1 MGLLAARRPI
11 PTPTTEVRVFLA
23 TNGWWPWL
31 LLYAI
36 IIGVIGAG
44 LVYLLRRRRANKDNA
59 VTASAAQV
67 TPAAPPSDTPDAPKP
82 TTPSEPDV

>member
-11 PTPTTEVRVFLA
+11 LTPTTEVRVFLA

-44 LVYLLRRRRANKDNA
+44 LVYLLRRRRANKEDA
-59 VTASAAQV
+59 VTASTAQV
-67 TPAAPPSDTPDAPKP
+67 TPAAPPSETPEAPTP
-82 TTPSEPDV
+82 TTPSGPDV

>member
-44 LVYLLRRRRANKDNA
+44 LVHLLRRRRANNANA
-59 VTASAAQV
+59 VTPTIAQATPASPSSE
-67 TPAAPPSDTPDAPKP
+67 TPAAP
-82 TTPSEPDV
+82 TTPTDPDV

>member
-1 MGLLAARRPI
+1 MEPPAARRRI
-11 PTPTTEVRVFLA
+11 LMLTTEVDVFLA

-44 LVYLLRRRRANKDNA
+44 LVYLLRRRRANKADA
-59 VTASAAQV
+59 VTSSAPQV
-67 TPAAPPSDTPDAPKP
+67 TPAATTSEPLEAP
-82 TTPSEPDV
+82 TTPSDPDV

>member
-1 MGLLAARRPI
+1 M
-11 PTPTTEVRVFLA
+11 FLA

-44 LVYLLRRRRANKDNA
+44 LVYLLRRRRANKEDA
-59 VTASAAQV
+59 VTASTAQV
-67 TPAAPPSDTPDAPKP
+67 TPAAPPSETPEAPTP
-82 TTPSEPDV
+82 TTPSGPDV